1 MTRPGASQAGR
12 QPAWRLA
19 PAVGTATGVTIRPAF
34 PEDDPAV
41 ARLAALDSQRAP
53 HPSTPLLLAEIDGE
67 PWAAIAPA
75 TGRIYADP
83 FRPTAA
89 LVDLLCRR
97 RAQLAAAQEP
107 ARLRPGSVPP
117 ARRRAPAR

>member
-1 MTRPGASQAGR
+1 MTRR
-12 QPAWRLA
+12 
-19 PAVGTATGVTIRPAF
+19 AVGATAGVTIRPAF
-34 PEDDPAV
+34 PDDGPAV

-53 HPSTPLLLAEIDGE
+53 HPATALLLAEIDGE

-83 FRPTAA
+83 FRLTAA
-89 LVDLLCRR
+89 LVDLLLRR
-97 RAQLAAAQEP
+97 RAQLAAAREP
-107 ARLRPGSVPP
+107 ARLRPGSAPP